1 MMNVISKIMAYF
13 GAGIML
19 LMMVLTVLDVIG
31 RYFFSSPINGTWEV
45 VGLMLVCAGTWCL
58 PYCQKERRH
67 VNVTILLDRFS
78 KPVAACIEGL
88 SCLIGSVGFSLLAWE
103 ALQLTVKYFSQQGY
117 VTDTLRIPLYPFVLI
132 MAIGNGILALVL
144 CVDLLKTLPAIVR
157 K

>member
-1 MMNVISKIMAYF
+1 MNAISKLMAYT

-78 KPVAACIEGL
+78 KRITSCIQSL
-88 SCLIGSVGFSLLAWE
+88 SYLIGMMGFSLLAWE
-103 ALQLTVKYFSQQGY
+103 ALRLTAKYFSEQGY
-117 VTDTLRIPLYPFVLI
+117 VTDTLRIPLYPFVLL
-132 MAIGNGILALVL
+132 MAIGNGLLALVL
-144 CVDLLKTLPAIVR
+144 CVDLLKTLPGIVR

>member
-1 MMNVISKIMAYF
+1 MNAISKMMAYI
-13 GAGIML
+13 GAGIMM

-45 VGLMLVCAGTWCL
+45 VGLMLVCAGSWCL

-78 KPVAACIEGL
+78 KRITSCIHGL
-88 SCLIGSVGFSLLAWE
+88 SYLIGMAGFSLLTWE
-103 ALQLTVKYFSQQGY
+103 ALRLTAKYFSQQGY
-117 VTDTLRIPLYPFVLI
+117 VTDTLHIPMYPFVLL
-132 MAIGNGILALVL
+132 MAIGNGLLALVL
-144 CVDLLKTLPAIVR
+144 CVDLLKTLPEIVR